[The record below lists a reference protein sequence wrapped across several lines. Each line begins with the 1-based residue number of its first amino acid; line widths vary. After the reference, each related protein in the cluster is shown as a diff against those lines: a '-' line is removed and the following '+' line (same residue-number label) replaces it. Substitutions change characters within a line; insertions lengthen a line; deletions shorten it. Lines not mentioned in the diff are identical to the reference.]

1 MENLAK
7 EMREAMLKSIENL
20 KSQFNTLR
28 TGRASASVLDRIEV
42 DYYGAP
48 TPIHHIATISTPEPQ
63 QLLIKPYDRGD
74 VKSIVAAIGASDLGI
89 NPVNEGNQIRLTF
102 PTPTEERRRELVK
115 VAKRY
120 TEEAKV
126 AIRNIR
132 RDYMDIV
139 KSEEGVSEDYQKR
152 IEAEL
157 QKVTDELISMSDD
170 VCKKKESEIMTI

>member
-102 PTPTEERRRELVK
+102 PTPTEERRR
-115 VAKRY
+115 A
-120 TEEAKV
+120 
-126 AIRNIR
+126 
-132 RDYMDIV
+132 
-139 KSEEGVSEDYQKR
+139 
-152 IEAEL
+152 
-157 QKVTDELISMSDD
+157 
-170 VCKKKESEIMTI
+170 